1 MVDPAQ
7 LRARPRH
14 SLLRRSAPFL
24 VSLTSFWL
32 AFLSSGCINLF
43 HRRPKIPWATA
54 VQVHPTLQAHAG
66 GGDGGD
72 LDAPEI
78 NLDLGPW
85 AALMVPIHSAPP
97 RPHVAPTPL
106 PAASSAP
113 VADADKPEAPT
124 IGAQLSKE
132 ESAAAQQETNQSLDI
147 AERNLA
153 STQNKRLNAAQKDMV
168 SKIKGFLKD
177 AREAAQAGDWASARD
192 LAKKAQVLSE
202 ELARSV

>member
-24 VSLTSFWL
+24 VSLTCFSL
-32 AFLSSGCINLF
+32 AFSSSGCINLF

-78 NLDLGPW
+78 NLDLAPW

-97 RPHVAPTPL
+97 RPHVAPP
-106 PAASSAP
+106 PAPPASAP

-124 IGAQLSKE
+124 IAAQLSKE
-132 ESAAAQQETNQSLDI
+132 EFAAAQQETNQSLEI
-147 AERNLA
+147 AEKNLA
-153 STQNKRLNAAQKDMV
+153 STDNKRLNPAQRDLV

-177 AREAAQAGDWASARD
+177 AHEAAQAGDWARARN